1 MYFDNVKLFSVED
14 FIHNVDNMY
23 AHRDR
28 NDENNKERFMKHVK
42 STYDYFKFICSE
54 KNLDNVFYNLER
66 SILKNRSEDTVHL
79 WKEMFANTIYMHDMG
94 KINPAFQYNVM
105 LNEEYKNNTAVEKNH
120 SLLGAYM
127 YVSYFYKKIENINK
141 RHDKFYLKY
150 FMYLNSYII
159 SKHHGFLDSMGEY
172 KEKLKAFSRSHKK
185 EIYYPNLNMDTLD
198 QKVIQNSFGNCSEYM
213 KDCLLSDDRLDFVIY
228 IYSKLLL
235 SLLTAADY
243 YATSEFMNGEKINDL
258 GIIDDGLKRKFS
270 EDVNNYS
277 TFKSIEAYKKNPVKD
292 GKYTSINQLR
302 SEITL
307 ESEKTYRDN
316 QDKNIYYLEAPTGGG
331 KTITSVNLAKLM
343 LRSNKNINKLFYIF
357 PFNTLVEQTENELMK
372 IFNNDSMIKE
382 NLAVINSI
390 TPIKIK
396 DVDED
401 CSEIIDLNTGKKV
414 DYNKSFI
421 NRIFINYPFVIT
433 THVKLFDS
441 FFGTSR
447 EEVFPL
453 VNLCNSVIILDEIQ
467 SYKNSIWKEIINFL
481 SVYSE
486 ILNIKIIIMS
496 ATLPRLNKLV
506 DSDVGNFVYLIKD
519 RDHYFKNPFF
529 KDRVKFEMIDLGEDE
544 DEEFENLL
552 KDIEYESRSNDKIL
566 LEFIFKKRADRFF
579 DYIKSNKK
587 FSQNCKH
594 EVAIITSDDNKA
606 DRNRVI
612 KKAKEK
618 NKKIIIIA
626 TQIIE
631 AGVDIDM
638 DTGYKNISILDA
650 EEQFMGRINRSC
662 LNIGRV
668 KFFKMDDCKIIY
680 KRDVRKEE
688 GLTLASREIQELL
701 KEKDFEKYYEK
712 VIAKIEEVKR
722 ELNDNGYGAFI
733 KTLKD
738 VNFRKIKENMQLIDE
753 NNQHKYTIFL
763 SRKIKDEKNNVL
775 DGNQI
780 WEEYKSLIMD
790 NKMDYAEKKVK
801 LSQVNSRLNYFIYR
815 VKEMPQE
822 YSDMLGDIYY
832 ISDGEKYIK
841 DGRFNQE
848 IFIGQTPD
856 EANLFI

>member
-1 MYFDNVKLFSVED
+1 MYFDNVKLFSAKN
-14 FIHNVDNMY
+14 FIHNVDKIY

-28 NDENNKERFMKHVK
+28 NDKDNKEKFMRHVK
-42 STYDYFKFICSE
+42 STYDYFKLICSE
-54 KNLDNVFYNLER
+54 KNLDNVFYNFER
-66 SILKNRSEDTVHL
+66 SILKNRGEDTIHL

-120 SLLGAYM
+120 SLLGAYI
-127 YVSYFYKKIENINK
+127 YVSYFYGKIENICK

-172 KEKLKAFSRSHKK
+172 KEKLRAFSRSHKK

-198 QKVIQNSFGNCSEYM
+198 QKVIQNSFENCSKYM

-228 IYSKLLL
+228 IYSKLLF

-258 GIIDDGLKRKFS
+258 GIIDDGLKRKFG
-270 EDVNNYS
+270 EDVDSYS
-277 TFKSIEAYKKNPVKD
+277 TFNSIEAYRKNPVKD
-292 GKYTSINQLR
+292 GKYISINQLR
-302 SEITL
+302 SEITI
-307 ESEKTYRDN
+307 ESEKNYMDN

-331 KTITSVNLAKLM
+331 KTITSVNLAKLI
-343 LRSNKNINKLFYIF
+343 LQSNKNINKLFYIF

-382 NLAVINSI
+382 KLAVINSI

-401 CSEIIDLNTGKKV
+401 CSNIINLNTGKKV
-414 DYNKSFI
+414 DYNKSFVD
-421 NRIFINYPFVIT
+421 RIFINYPFVIT
-433 THVKLFDS
+433 THVKLFNS

-506 DSDVGNFVYLIKD
+506 DSDVDNFVYLIKN

-544 DEEFENLL
+544 DKEFENLL
-552 KDIEYESRSNDKIL
+552 RDIEHESKSNNKIL
-566 LEFIFKKRADRFF
+566 VEFIFKTRADKFF
-579 DYIKSNKK
+579 DYIKSNEK

-594 EVAIITSDDNKA
+594 EVAIVTSDDNKA

-612 KKAKEK
+612 EKAKEK
-618 NKKIIIIA
+618 DKKIIIIA

-638 DTGYKNISILDA
+638 DLGYKNISILDA

-688 GLTLASREIQELL
+688 ELTLASREIQELL
-701 KEKDFEKYYEK
+701 KEKNFGKYYEK
-712 VIAKIEEVKR
+712 VIAKIEKAKR

-733 KTLKD
+733 KILKNVD
-738 VNFRKIKENMQLIDE
+738 FKGIKEHMQLIDDY
-753 NNQHKYTIFL
+753 NQNKYTIFL

-775 DGNQI
+775 DGDQI
-780 WEEYKSLIMD
+780 WQEYKSLIMG

-801 LSQVNSRLNYFIYR
+801 LSQINSKLNYFIYR
-815 VKEMPQE
+815 VKKMPQE

-832 ISDGEKYIK
+832 ISYGEKYIK

-856 EANLFI
+856 EANLFM